1 MRAAGVRRVGEFL
14 KMFDGA
20 EGVLIDG
27 IAMVKVANDKRI
39 DARELRQNFRKKAE
53 TLNGA

>member
-1 MRAAGVRRVGEFL
+1 MRAARVRRVGEFL

-27 IAMVKVANDKRI
+27 IAMVEIANNKRI
-39 DARELRQNFRKKAE
+39 DACELRQNFS
-53 TLNGA
+53 